1 MLYVLFVGLILVF
14 LLSSLRIVQEYERIV
29 IFRLGRVLETAKGP
43 GIILLIPIIDRP
55 VRVDLRE
62 YVIEIPQ
69 QTCITKDNAP
79 ISIDFLIYLR
89 VINPVDSIVRVQNF
103 QYATRG
109 LATTTLRAVIGDISL
124 DDVLSKRE
132 DINRQLQLKLDEV
145 TSRWGVKVT
154 TVEIREI
161 TPPKE
166 VQDAMTK
173 QMAAERTRRAMVTEA
188 EGVKQSQVLKA
199 EGEKQAKILEAEGI
213 KQAQILKAEGEKRAK
228 ILEAEGYSEALMKI
242 WEAARL
248 IDENTLKIQYLEAL
262 KNIGSSPS
270 SKIVFP
276 LDILDTVSRILKKNV
291 KSGEEVSHG

>member
-1 MLYVLFVGLILVF
+1 MVYVILAGILILFIV
-14 LLSSLRIVQEYERIV
+14 SSLRIVQEYERIV
-29 IFRLGRVLETAKGP
+29 VFRLGRVLERAKGP
-43 GIILLIPIIDRP
+43 GIILLIPFVDRP

-132 DINRQLQLKLDEV
+132 DINRQLQIKLDEV

-161 TPPKE
+161 TPPRE

-188 EGVKQSQVLKA
+188 EGVKQSQILKA

-213 KQAQILKAEGEKRAK
+213 KQAQILKAQGEKEAR
-228 ILEAEGYSEALMKI
+228 ILEAEGYSEALERI
-242 WEAARL
+242 WNVANK
-248 IDENTLKIQYLEAL
+248 IDEMTLKIQYLEAL
-262 KNIGSSPS
+262 KHIGSSQS
-270 SKIVFP
+270 SKILIP
-276 LDILDTVSRILKKNV
+276 LDILDAVSRVLERK
-291 KSGEEVSHG
+291 ERTT

>member
-1 MLYVLFVGLILVF
+1 MVYVILAGILILFIV
-14 LLSSLRIVQEYERIV
+14 SSLRIVQEYERIV
-29 IFRLGRVLETAKGP
+29 VFRLGRVLERAKGP
-43 GIILLIPIIDRP
+43 GIILLIPFIDRP

-132 DINRQLQLKLDEV
+132 DINRQLQIKLDEV

-161 TPPKE
+161 TPPRE

-188 EGVKQSQVLKA
+188 EGVKQSQILKA

-213 KQAQILKAEGEKRAK
+213 KQAQILKAQGEKEAR
-228 ILEAEGYSEALMKI
+228 ILEAEGYSEALERI
-242 WEAARL
+242 WNVANK
-248 IDENTLKIQYLEAL
+248 IDEMTLKIQYLEAL
-262 KNIGSSPS
+262 KHIGSSQS
-270 SKIVFP
+270 SKILIP
-276 LDILDTVSRILKKNV
+276 LDILDAVSRVLERK
-291 KSGEEVSHG
+291 ERTT